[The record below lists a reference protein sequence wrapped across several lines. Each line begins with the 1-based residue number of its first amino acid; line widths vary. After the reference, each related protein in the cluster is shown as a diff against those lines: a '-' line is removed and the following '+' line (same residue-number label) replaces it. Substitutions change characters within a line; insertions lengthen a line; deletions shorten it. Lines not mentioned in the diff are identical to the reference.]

1 MKFPTFQA
9 LRFHRK
15 ARDSGQGVSLQ
26 VLISI
31 GLLLLISSSVAQT
44 NEGAVAGALKQ
55 LSLEALLDIEVT
67 SVSKRP
73 EKLSETASAI
83 RSA

>member
-1 MKFPTFQA
+1 
-9 LRFHRK
+9 
-15 ARDSGQGVSLQ
+15 
-26 VLISI
+26 
-31 GLLLLISSSVAQT
+31 LLLLISSSVAQT

-73 EKLSETASAI
+73 E
-83 RSA
+83 